1 MQRGSAR
8 GPDNFFRSAV
18 GQRHQRVAQLGGRAC
33 NHRFVGLAGKR
44 AGRRR
49 YKPSGCKPMPENIT
63 VDATSPI
70 NIGVLA
76 NALFYYRCT
85 DYDDQVK
92 AVLNEASAWVA
103 ARAPGVDKPAIVL
116 DIDETSLSN
125 WEQIYHNKFGY
136 VPSGACD
143 LKAQSACGQRDWE
156 LARRRPRLGRHSTFS
171 TLRKS

>member
-33 NHRFVGLAGKR
+33 NHRFVVLPAS
-44 AGRRR
+44 APAAADD
-49 YKPSGCKPMPENIT
+49 KPSGCKPMPENIT
-63 VDATSPI
+63 VDATAPI

-103 ARAPGVDKPAIVL
+103 ARALGVDKPAIVL
-116 DIDETSLSN
+116 DDETSAFQLGTDLSQ
-125 WEQIYHNKFGY
+125 QIRLC
-136 VPSGACD
+136 PEWRLRSE
-143 LKAQSACGQRDWE
+143 SAIGMRT
-156 LARRRPRLGRHSTFS
+156 ARLGA
-171 TLRKS
+171 